1 MKMLNAI
8 LVGLIIAIAILYIG
22 DFDNQSLDEK
32 AATQVAI
39 IQNTRSSNDP
49 LLLKEAETAR
59 SELQKIQT
67 ERTKIEQ
74 EKKYREQN
82 PKEYQEQ
89 QKEKL
94 AKNWQPIYS
103 FFGVAIILFIFL
115 TITQIIINKGRGES
129 TFS

>member
-1 MKMLNAI
+1 M
-8 LVGLIIAIAILYIG
+8 IAIAILYID
-22 DFDNQSLDEK
+22 DFNNQSLDEK

-39 IQNTRSSNDP
+39 IQNTKNSNDP

-59 SELQKIQT
+59 SELQEIQA

-89 QKEKL
+89 QKENS
-94 AKNWQPIYS
+94 AKNWRLIYS
-103 FFGVAIILFIFL
+103 FGGIAIIFLIFI
-115 TITQIIINKGRGES
+115 TIAQIAINKNRGES